1 MKINR
6 RQWVV
11 LLAGV
16 AAVGSVWA
24 QQAGPFRTMSVPGAE
39 RLMLEGYD
47 AVGYFTQDTALKGD
61 PAFQLDHA
69 GVQWRFASAANMAEF
84 QRDPVRYM
92 PQFGGFCS
100 NGINY
105 AVPGGGG
112 GGANTWR
119 IYRGRLY
126 VFGGQSSR
134 DQFEMD
140 TERNLQRAHTYW
152 DAEVAGSGRG
162 AAGTVGGKT
171 CSRQLAGDAWCAA
184 GGSRAALNRWRPG
197 ATTPQAARSARIQWL
212 CRRRSAEACASV
224 AWYPA
229 SIARWRNSVDRLT
242 Q

>member
-119 IYRGRLY
+119 VYRGRLY

-152 DAEVAGSGRG
+152 DAEVAGSNVAVQRLKRTVFARVPHYQSDAALQAQWEAKR
-162 AAGTVGGKT
+162 AAGSLPVM
-171 CSRQLAGDAWCAA
+171 
-184 GGSRAALNRWRPG
+184 PG
-197 ATTPQAARSARIQWL
+197 APQ
-212 CRRRSAEACASV
+212 V
-224 AWYPA
+224 VPA
-229 SIARWRNSVDRLT
+229 QR
-242 Q
+242 